1 MLTCSCRGVDG
12 TAAVETACTGQ
23 SMRHGQH
30 GAPQPHP
37 RPAPGDEGTRPQET
51 PLVRVHSGLARDAQT
66 AQTSKRLSGRD
77 GRAGADA
84 TVAAGP
90 RGTRGGVC
98 TQAPAGRGRMADKA
112 HGCTHAGTS
121 TDSSVPGAGATL
133 AGHFSEDNET
143 RSALAAEEARRRPQ
157 TPHCTRA
164 RCVVSASR

>member
-1 MLTCSCRGVDG
+1 M
-12 TAAVETACTGQ
+12 ETACTGQ

-51 PLVRVHSGLARDAQT
+51 LLVRVHSGLARDAQT
-66 AQTSKRLSGRD
+66 AQTSKRLSGGD

-98 TQAPAGRGRMADKA
+98 TQAPAGRGRVADKA

-121 TDSSVPGAGATL
+121 TAQCPGRGRRWRDTSLRITKPVLPLRQRRHAGSHGPHTAHGRDAWSLPLGET
-133 AGHFSEDNET
+133 AG
-143 RSALAAEEARRRPQ
+143 EEAG
-157 TPHCTRA
+157 
-164 RCVVSASR
+164 